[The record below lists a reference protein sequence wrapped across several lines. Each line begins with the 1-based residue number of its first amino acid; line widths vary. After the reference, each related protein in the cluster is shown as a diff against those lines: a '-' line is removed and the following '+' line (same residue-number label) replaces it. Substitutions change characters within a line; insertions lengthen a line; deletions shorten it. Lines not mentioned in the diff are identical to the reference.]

1 MFIGREKELVLLQ
14 QDYIG
19 KAVMVYGK
27 RRVGKTT
34 LIQKALDNCPYQTV
48 YFECLKGTV
57 QENIDSLVDELV
69 RAKILPVA
77 LSFSTLQDVFTYL
90 NTLPQKMVVVIDE
103 YPYLKVMNEPT
114 TVDSVFQSIID
125 NRLGNIELILSG
137 SHIGMMKDLLQEKNA
152 LYGRFAVT
160 IKLNE
165 LNYLDTAKF
174 YPDKTP
180 YDKVAH
186 YAVFGGS
193 PFVNQALRPTAT
205 LRENIVST
213 ILNPVSAVYLYASQL
228 LLSDYSVKINAERIF
243 AVIGNGKKRYSEI
256 EDKLDVKKTGNLA
269 KQMKPLRDLEI
280 ISQPVHCGAQSVLLG
295 KLPSRMVYQI
305 SKRLHADDS
314 AGIDVDNH
322 FYVVG
327 IKHEAALLCDEV
339 DVNGIVVER
348 LGHPI
353 RVHVEAELFCHFLRL
368 GGAIVA
374 RKLFGFFGNFR
385 IVAVKAQ
392 KSSVLRK
399 LRGVHSAVLCSH
411 FKQLGVRLALDRTDI
426 LYAFYFVIGKYLAQL
441 SRHSFGSPFFRRFKL
456 FVCHAF
462 RKRSVVNELRIIEGV
477 VLHFAQPV
485 VQVIVSLPFES
496 VDQKFVRVLSRY
508 TFELC
513 QKSA

>member
-90 NTLPQKMVVVIDE
+90 NTLPQKMAVVIDE

-280 ISQPVHCGAQSVLLG
+280 ISRNYPINKLNDSKKSTFEINDNLLRFYFTFIYKNASALQVLGAEAFYDEYAVKSITTGALEQQRYIEKLVHGNKNREAKYQESVSLEPPAMTSFLSVLTFLKASTRYRIPFSG
-295 KLPSRMVYQI
+295 TRRPRNNMYESFFSPNLSVIRLASRI
-305 SKRLHADDS
+305 CGL
-314 AGIDVDNH
+314 
-322 FYVVG
+322 FTPLG
-327 IKHEAALLCDEV
+327 IKC
-339 DVNGIVVER
+339 
-348 LGHPI
+348 
-353 RVHVEAELFCHFLRL
+353 
-368 GGAIVA
+368 
-374 RKLFGFFGNFR
+374 
-385 IVAVKAQ
+385 
-392 KSSVLRK
+392 
-399 LRGVHSAVLCSH
+399 
-411 FKQLGVRLALDRTDI
+411 
-426 LYAFYFVIGKYLAQL
+426 
-441 SRHSFGSPFFRRFKL
+441 
-456 FVCHAF
+456 
-462 RKRSVVNELRIIEGV
+462 
-477 VLHFAQPV
+477 
-485 VQVIVSLPFES
+485 VSLP
-496 VDQKFVRVLSRY
+496 
-508 TFELC
+508 
-513 QKSA
+513 